1 MFNISKPDVR
11 INAEYLGK
19 GKIRFVAEVINNPSG
34 TEKME
39 IPVWNEKYWQD
50 DIIWYRADRET
61 DGRYHKEVS
70 IAEHNGEVG
79 NYYYAAYGIAKNGI
93 PISSSE
99 NNKIIKIEVNV
110 GNFLAEV
117 NEEETKVRLTLKDA
131 EIEGIGTGIKFAVW
145 SEEKG
150 QDDLRWYTA
159 TKDAEENYVYDVK
172 IKDHKTAGQ
181 YQAHCYLVGKDGSS
195 TIIKAIVFNIVKK
208 SELHIDSINSY
219 DDGQFTLI
227 LKTTTPNLIS
237 KIQVP
242 IWCDSNQNDIVWY
255 NATKINDDSYQV
267 IMDIKNH
274 KYHIGQYNIH
284 VYSTLVNDITH
295 IAYVTTENISV
306 SNYMYVERVGYGM
319 YNVNIINPN
328 GEDIESVQ
336 IPTWSEENGQ
346 DDILWYNAS
355 FKGNGLWSAII
366 NTANHKNSGIYLSHF
381 YVTSNGTKTFIGSIT
396 YNVPSSDM
404 LVGMNKKAQSYRSA
418 TSKLILVDLSNHK
431 VAVYDGKY
439 QNWTNIQQFICTVGA
454 PSTPTITGEYEIYM
468 HRSYFD
474 SGSSRCFYFSPFKGG
489 YGFHSVLYYQ
499 DTTPQRIMDGRLGMD
514 LSHGCVRLD
523 VNDAKWIYY
532 NCPIG
537 TKVVIYR

>member
-1 MFNISKPDVR
+1 MMKKILILIMSILIMFSFTVPVEGLDD
-11 INAEYLGK
+11 LQ
-19 GKIRFVAEVINNPSG
+19 INN
-34 TEKME
+34 E
-39 IPVWNEKYWQD
+39 ND
-50 DIIWYRADRET
+50 DI
-61 DGRYHKEVS
+61 V
-70 IAEHNGEVG
+70 N
-79 NYYYAAYGIAKNGI
+79 
-93 PISSSE
+93 
-99 NNKIIKIEVNV
+99 NV
-110 GNFLAEV
+110 GNNDNLNDDKKSNDEIEDNNNRNDNNELDTKEEQLDTKKEEQNEMGIQKKYIQNNNGFTIGDFLAEV

-131 EIEGIGTGIKFAVW
+131 DIEGIGTGIKFAVW

-172 IKDHKTAGQ
+172 IKDHKTAGR
-181 YQAHCYLVGKDGSS
+181 YQVHCYMINNNENMNIISKS
-195 TIIKAIVFNIVKK
+195 TFDIEKK
-208 SELHIDSINSY
+208 SSIYIDSVTSSLEN
-219 DDGQFTLI
+219 GQFIIT

-255 NATKINDDSYQV
+255 NATKINDDTYQV

-306 SNYMYVERVGYGM
+306 SNYMYVERVGYGI

-404 LVGMNKKAQSYRSA
+404 LVGMNKKAQSYRST

-439 QNWTNIQQFICTVGA
+439 QNWTNIQQFICTAGA

-474 SGSSRCFYFSPFKGG
+474 SGSARCFFFSPFKGG

-499 DTTPQRIMDGRLGMD
+499 DSTPQRIMDGRLGMD